1 MVLTVPDFPA
11 CRPLIELQAAAKLLL
26 YSANN
31 SAGKNKNEFPLYS
44 SCCSCRMYWQK
55 FAPICPTGARGR
67 EGFLG
72 SVPRMNALAR
82 LFTQS
87 PGQSCLACR
96 VCQWARK
103 SGPSDLAA
111 VTFLKSFFHSLLLY
125 CCFILQGFDTNN
137 DSCDI
142 ACIRAEPT
150 LWNFRF
156 WPLTRVLK

>member
-1 MVLTVPDFPA
+1 MTFSQRSFERWWHLWHTTYLSKQLKDRVASRYTNIPSIFNIIHGAFYFSSRLTFGHISAGQCETAVVLTVPDFPA
-11 CRPLIELQAAAKLLL
+11 CRPLTELQAAAKLLL

-96 VCQWARK
+96 VCQ
-103 SGPSDLAA
+103 
-111 VTFLKSFFHSLLLY
+111 
-125 CCFILQGFDTNN
+125 
-137 DSCDI
+137 
-142 ACIRAEPT
+142 
-150 LWNFRF
+150 
-156 WPLTRVLK
+156 